1 MRIPDQTSP
10 KRKTYVKPQVT
21 KVQLVAQ
28 EAVLGDCKDSIGGQ
42 SLCQAIGNLTCLNAG
57 QTS

>member
-1 MRIPDQTSP
+1 MKNTAQTPP
-10 KRKTYVKPQVT
+10 KRKTYVKPLVT

-28 EAVLGDCKDSIGGQ
+28 EAVLGDCKDNQGGF
-42 SLCQAIGNLTCLNAG
+42 SLCDAIGNLTCLNSG